1 MSIRGICK
9 QFYWKVI
16 GFGIRAFIQELR
28 SIHSAVVFLNYY
40 NFLCDYPESTWP
52 GFFCI
57 GGLSL
62 VYELLIVTFTNSDEK
77 FNIHKEKSK
86 AGLLSYHK

>member
-16 GFGIRAFIQELR
+16 GFGIIAFLEELG
-28 SIHSAVVFLNYY
+28 SIHSVVIFSNYY
-40 NFLCDYPESTWP
+40 NFLC
-52 GFFCI
+52 
-57 GGLSL
+57 
-62 VYELLIVTFTNSDEK
+62 ELAWLFLYWRLIPCLWITNSDEK

-86 AGLLSYHK
+86 TGLLSYHK